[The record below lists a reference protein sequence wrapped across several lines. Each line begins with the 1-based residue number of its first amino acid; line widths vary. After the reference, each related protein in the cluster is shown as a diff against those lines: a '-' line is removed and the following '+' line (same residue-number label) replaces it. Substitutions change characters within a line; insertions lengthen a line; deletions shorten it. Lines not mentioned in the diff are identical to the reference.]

1 MLLAKRNKQVRRGFS
16 PNRLDIRFVSPS
28 GKGARSG
35 VKVKRKMRNEVTA
48 AVLCICTY
56 LFFSPIFVF
65 GQQDK
70 VDSSADKIYY
80 FIDADCDHCSIA
92 DHKNTKIWIATNR
105 TYTGS
110 LDERAIVL
118 KKFQDAVGLEF
129 KSDSALIQR
138 AVFRFQDSE
147 EKIKETYAAKYAKMK
162 ARGYVV
168 IKTEFDF

>member
-1 MLLAKRNKQVRRGFS
+1 MLLAKRNKQLRRHLS
-16 PNRLDIRFVSPS
+16 SNKLDIRFSSPLTE
-28 GKGARSG
+28 GARSG
-35 VKVKRKMRNEVTA
+35 DKVQRRTRSEVN
-48 AVLCICTY
+48 VSVFICACF
-56 LFFSPIFVF
+56 FFSPIFVF

-70 VDSSADKIYY
+70 VDSSAHKVYY
-80 FIDADCDHCSIA
+80 FIDADCEHCSIA
-92 DHKNTKIWIATNR
+92 DHKNTKIWVATNT

-110 LDERAIVL
+110 LDEKRILL
-118 KKFQDAVGLEF
+118 KNFQDAVGLEF
-129 KSDSALIQR
+129 KADSALIKR